1 MFLTSTVN
9 LLGLL
14 MLICYN
20 IKNLQS
26 SPFLPLCNLCDVIHC
41 LSFGAVSFL
50 IEDLLIHVFKEK
62 I

>member
-26 SPFLPLCNLCDVIHC
+26 SPFLPLCICVMLSIAYHLVQC
-41 LSFGAVSFL
+41 LF
-50 IEDLLIHVFKEK
+50 
-62 I
+62 